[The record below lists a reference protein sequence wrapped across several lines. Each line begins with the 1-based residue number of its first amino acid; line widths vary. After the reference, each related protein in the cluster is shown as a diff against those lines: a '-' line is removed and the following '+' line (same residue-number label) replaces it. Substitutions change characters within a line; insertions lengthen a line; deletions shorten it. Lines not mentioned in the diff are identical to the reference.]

1 MQDEPM
7 VSRVP
12 VLETER
18 LRLRGHRLE
27 DFEASA
33 RMWADERVVRY
44 ISGKP
49 SSRSDSWSRLLRY
62 IGHWQ
67 ALSFGYWVVEDR
79 TSGAFLGEVGFA
91 NYKRDITPPL
101 DEVPEIGWV
110 LIADAHGR
118 GIATEA
124 VAAALGWGDRN
135 FAHGETVCLFDPQHQ
150 ASIRVAEKSG
160 YIRKGEATYMGRPTL
175 VMNRMRPSS
184 VAAPDFG

>member
-7 VSRVP
+7 VSRVL
-12 VLETER
+12 VLETVR

-79 TSGAFLGEVGFA
+79 ISGDFLGEVGFA
-91 NYKRDITPPL
+91 NYKRDISPPL

-124 VAAALGWGDRN
+124 VAAALGWADRH
-135 FAHGETVCLFDPQHQ
+135 FAHAETVCLFDPQHQ

-160 YIRKGEATYMGRPTL
+160 YSRKGEATYMGRPTL
-175 VMNRMRPSS
+175 VMQRMRPLL